1 MGVLKQHDNLVSIM
15 ASLVTM
21 IKRLFD
27 FSSALIGLIVLSPLF
42 LITSLIIKLS
52 SAGPVFHRGE
62 RVGLNGRLFHLYK
75 FRTMTADAA
84 TIGPGITAQDDPR
97 VTWVGRLLRR
107 TKIDELPQLI
117 NVLKGDMS
125 LVGPR
130 PEDPRYVARYTP
142 KQREVL
148 KFRPGITS
156 AASLAYRREEQILD
170 RLDWEKVYQNE
181 VLPAKLAIDLDY
193 FSKRTLVSDLLLI
206 VRTVF
211 SLFR

>member
-1 MGVLKQHDNLVSIM
+1 
-15 ASLVTM
+15 M
-21 IKRLFD
+21 INRLFD
-27 FSSALIGLIVLSPLF
+27 FSSALIGLIVFSPLF
-42 LITSLIIKLS
+42 LITSLIIKLT

-62 RVGLNGRLFHLYK
+62 RVGLNGRLFNLYK
-75 FRTMTADAA
+75 FRTMIASAA
-84 TIGPGITAQDDPR
+84 TIGPGITVKDDPR
-97 VTWVGRLLRR
+97 VTWVGRLLRG

-130 PEDPRYVARYTP
+130 PEDPRYVAQYTP
-142 KQREVL
+142 KQRQVL

-156 AASLAYRREEQILD
+156 AASLAYRREEEILD
-170 RLDWEKVYQNE
+170 RLDWERVYQNE

-206 VRTVF
+206 VRTLL
-211 SLFR
+211 SLFH

>member
-1 MGVLKQHDNLVSIM
+1 MI
-15 ASLVTM
+15 AS
-21 IKRLFD
+21 
-27 FSSALIGLIVLSPLF
+27 
-42 LITSLIIKLS
+42 
-52 SAGPVFHRGE
+52 
-62 RVGLNGRLFHLYK
+62 
-75 FRTMTADAA
+75 AA
-84 TIGPGITAQDDPR
+84 TIGPGITVKDDPR
-97 VTWVGRLLRR
+97 VTWVGRLLRG

-130 PEDPRYVARYTP
+130 PEDPRYVAQYTP
-142 KQREVL
+142 KQRQVL

-156 AASLAYRREEQILD
+156 AASLAYHREEQILD

-193 FSKRTLVSDLLLI
+193 FSKRTWVSDLILI
-206 VRTVF
+206 VRTIF

>member
-1 MGVLKQHDNLVSIM
+1 MVKR
-15 ASLVTM
+15 SL
-21 IKRLFD
+21 D
-27 FSSALIGLIVLSPLF
+27 FVSALIGLIVLSPLF
-42 LITSLIIKLS
+42 LITSLAIKLTS
-52 SAGPVFHRGE
+52 RGPVFHRGE

-75 FRTMTADAA
+75 FRTMIVDAA
-84 TIGPGITAQDDPR
+84 AIGPGITIQDDPR
-97 VTWVGRLLRR
+97 VTAVGRLLRS

-142 KQREVL
+142 EQRQVL

-156 AASLAYRREEQILD
+156 AASLVYRREEQMLNGS
-170 RLDWEKVYQNE
+170 DWEKVYQSE

-193 FSKRTLVSDLLLI
+193 FSKRTLVSDLFLI
-206 VRTVF
+206 VRTIS